1 MFHFQFRFAYLEFDD
16 AKKVKKYIETKQGM
30 ELEGQE
36 LFLDLANKKPDDRN
50 QRGGR
55 GDRGRGGGGRG
66 GGGRGGKSG
75 EHPGDSC
82 FLFKRFVSSMAFLI
96 LYNHVLIFSDP
107 TKILFVKN
115 LSYNTTNDSLAEAFE
130 GCSTARVAMERDNP
144 GRSRGYVYQG
154 TC

>member
-1 MFHFQFRFAYLEFDD
+1 M
-16 AKKVKKYIETKQGM
+16 KKYIETKQGM

-82 FLFKRFVSSMAFLI
+82 FLFKRFNKGHDIFGI
-96 LYNHVLIFSDP
+96 LYFHVLIFFRP
-107 TKILFVKN
+107 FKN
-115 LSYNTTNDSLAEAFE
+115 PVCEEPEL
-130 GCSTARVAMERDNP
+130 
-144 GRSRGYVYQG
+144 
-154 TC
+154 